1 MELVMKNNSE
11 RKKRNSLSNR
21 EGEIHGTTKKTS
33 WQNHEIIS
41 WHFMALVNSMF
52 LKEKKK
58 KKKKMKMKNLPLFL
72 KEIRA

>member
-58 KKKKMKMKNLPLFL
+58 KKKK
-72 KEIRA
+72 